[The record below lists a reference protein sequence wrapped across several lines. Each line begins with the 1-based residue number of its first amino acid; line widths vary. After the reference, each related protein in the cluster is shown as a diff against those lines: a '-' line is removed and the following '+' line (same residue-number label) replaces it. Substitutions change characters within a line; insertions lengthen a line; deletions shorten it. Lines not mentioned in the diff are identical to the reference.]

1 MFLNLMIRW
10 ALFRPL
16 KAFRVN
22 KTLSMRRLIILLF
35 FLFVS
40 ISGFSQSS
48 FIYGTVTDSIGQ
60 VLEGVNVRLQGSS
73 QGIATDVAG
82 RYRLSIPP
90 DTTVN
95 VSFTYVG
102 FSVIVEKIRL
112 LSAQEMEINIRMT
125 EEASVLM
132 EVIIQDDKIRDEV
145 SVTEITPQSIQSL
158 PSAFGEF
165 NRILV
170 TLPGVSSNNELTS
183 AYSVRGGNFD
193 ENLVYVNDI
202 PVYRPFLV
210 TNGQQEGL
218 SFINTD
224 MVQAVRFSAGGW
236 QPRYGDKL
244 ASVLNVS
251 YKTPEEFHG
260 SVGLSLLGGSAHLEG
275 STSAGR
281 VSYVAGIRH
290 KRSQY
295 LLNTLETTGG
305 YRPAFT
311 DIQSYVTYRLD
322 KNPRARATTLGV
334 LLNYSRNRYSVVPE
348 NRTSEFGT
356 FSRSLRF
363 TVAFDG
369 RELLE
374 YDTYQAALKLT
385 HWVKQNWK
393 SDLIVSGVRAYERE
407 FTDIE
412 GGYRL
417 CDVDNQPGSN
427 TFNECIYTRGI
438 GTQYDYG
445 RNRLQADLVNLES
458 RNVIILENDQTVEFG
473 LGYAHQNLDDV
484 LSEYTFTDSSGY
496 VTELRA
502 ISEDNTVTNGQITGY
517 LQYSTSLG
525 KEFTLT
531 GGIRGTYVT
540 INNEFIASP
549 RMQLSFTPSWRRDF
563 VFRLAAGIYAQPAF
577 YREFR
582 GFDGQ
587 INEDVKA
594 QKSFHLIAGLDYDFS
609 WWGRDFKFIA
619 EAYYKNLWDVVA
631 YDVDNVK
638 LRYYGNN
645 DTRAYAYGMDFR
657 ISGEFIE
664 GTESWFS
671 LGLLQTREDLEF
683 DSRGYIR
690 RPTDQRVNAAIVFE
704 DHLPSNPLFRV
715 NLSLLFGSG
724 LPFGPPNDLENRNAF
739 DGDSYR
745 RVDIGFSK
753 LFYLSQVNRQHQL
766 LVSAEIL
773 NLFGSDNPISYL
785 FIEDV
790 NGQKFAV
797 PNSLSAR
804 FLNIRATIRF

>member
-1 MFLNLMIRW
+1 
-10 ALFRPL
+10 
-16 KAFRVN
+16 
-22 KTLSMRRLIILLF
+22 MRLYLLIIF
-35 FLFVS
+35 IFLSASSLAQQSFV
-40 ISGFSQSS
+40 
-48 FIYGTVTDSIGQ
+48 YGVVTDSTGQ
-60 VLEGVNVRLQGSS
+60 ILEGVNVRLEGDST
-73 QGIATDVAG
+73 GVPTDALG
-82 RYRLSIPP
+82 RYRISVPP
-90 DTTVN
+90 DTQVN
-95 VSFTYVG
+95 IVFTYVG
-102 FSVIVEKIRL
+102 FSVTVEKIRL
-112 LSAQEMEINIRMT
+112 LSAQEMELNIRMT
-125 EEASVLM
+125 EKASVLT
-132 EVIIQDDKIRDEV
+132 EVVIRDDKIREEV
-145 SVTEITPQSIQSL
+145 SMTEISPQSIQTL

-165 NRILV
+165 NRVLV

-193 ENLVYVNDI
+193 ENLVYVNNI

-244 ASVLNVS
+244 ASVLNVT
-251 YKTPEEFHG
+251 YKTPEEFRG
-260 SVGLSLLGGSAHLEG
+260 SVSMSLLGGSAHLEG
-275 STSAGR
+275 SASAGR
-281 VSYVAGIRH
+281 LTYVAGVRH

-311 DIQSYVTYRLD
+311 DVQSYLTYRLD

-334 LLNYSRNRYSVVPE
+334 LVNYSRNRYSVVPE
-348 NRTSEFGT
+348 TRTSEFGT

-363 TVAFDG
+363 TVAFNG

-374 YDTYQAALKLT
+374 YDTYQAAARLT
-385 HWVKQNWK
+385 HWVTPDWK
-393 SDLIVSGVRAYERE
+393 SDLIVSGVRAFERE
-407 FTDIE
+407 YTDIE

-417 CDVDNQPGSN
+417 CDVDNQPGSSS
-427 TFNECIYTRGI
+427 FNECVFTRGI

-445 RNRLQADLVNLES
+445 RNRLEASLLNVES
-458 RNVIILENDQTVEFG
+458 RNVIILEDNRTVEFG
-473 LGYAHQNLDDV
+473 LGYAGQQLEDV

-496 VTELRA
+496 VTELNA
-502 ISEDNTVTNGQITGY
+502 VSGENTLDNGQVTAYAQI
-517 LQYSTSLG
+517 STPLG
-525 KEFTLT
+525 KEFSLT
-531 GGIRGTYVT
+531 GGFRGTYIT
-540 INNEFIASP
+540 LNEEFVLSP
-549 RMQLSFTPSWRRDF
+549 RLQFSYTPEWKRDI
-563 VFRLAAGIYAQPAF
+563 VLRMAAGIYVQPAF

-582 GFDGQ
+582 GNDGRL
-587 INEDVKA
+587 NEDLRA
-594 QKSFHLIAGLDYDFS
+594 QKSFHWIAGMDYDFT

-619 EAYYKNLWDVVA
+619 EAYYKRMWDVVA

-638 LRYYGNN
+638 IRYYANN
-645 DTRAYAYGMDFR
+645 DTRAYATGLDFR

-671 LGLLQTREDLEF
+671 LGILSTREDLGF
-683 DSRGYIR
+683 DDRGYIR

-704 DHLPSNPLFRV
+704 DHLPNNPLFRA
-715 NLSLLFGSG
+715 NLSFLFGSG

-739 DGDSYR
+739 DGESYR
-745 RVDIGFSK
+745 RVDIGFSR
-753 LFYLSQVNRQHQL
+753 LFFLSKSDRLRQL
-766 LVSAEIL
+766 TVSAEIL

-790 NGQKFAV
+790 NGMKFAV

-804 FLNIRATIRF
+804 FLNVKATLRF